1 MLHAVRQN
9 HGCQF
14 VVGERQHADACEGS
28 GECNFLQSA
37 VAERPVADF
46 LNGIRHIH
54 GIELFIFRRKQ
65 TGIAVGGTDF
75 FYLFSIRC
83 LAWNDQVLVH
93 FSFGNAAFGKSGN
106 RAVLVVFK
114 VLRIPQSLIRILI
127 CLRSVAHN
135 QFLVRG
141 IDIGILTLHG
151 VKPVLKLILQPRIV
165 GVHIY
170 QTGSSCLFMELLF
183 QYVFLAPRILF
194 RCFGHSRVKGE
205 CGFVHHLGEV
215 REAHRFDV
223 VKRKRHAVKFHHKV
237 RRHRELN
244 IGNLIV
250 RKALA
255 FNPPDGLR
263 EFYFYNLISFK
274 GLCQYGNNARREN
287 DFFQLISIKRALANH
302 EVSAAGDPFFVG
314 LCQRIVVR
322 SQHSRREL
330 NRFQTLFFKCALAD
344 SHDILSIR
352 SLRRD
357 YQILVALQFLF
368 TLLGKTG
375 DDFSANIKLPAVVT
389 TVHELFVF
397 SIGEI
402 RCCPFIADR
411 LGAGILCRLCRFF

>member
-1 MLHAVRQN
+1 
-9 HGCQF
+9 
-14 VVGERQHADACEGS
+14 
-28 GECNFLQSA
+28 
-37 VAERPVADF
+37 
-46 LNGIRHIH
+46 
-54 GIELFIFRRKQ
+54 
-65 TGIAVGGTDF
+65 
-75 FYLFSIRC
+75 
-83 LAWNDQVLVH
+83 
-93 FSFGNAAFGKSGN
+93 
-106 RAVLVVFK
+106 
-114 VLRIPQSLIRILI
+114 
-127 CLRSVAHN
+127 
-135 QFLVRG
+135 
-141 IDIGILTLHG
+141 
-151 VKPVLKLILQPRIV
+151 
-165 GVHIY
+165 
-170 QTGSSCLFMELLF
+170 MELLF

-237 RRHRELN
+237 RRYRELN

-250 RKALA
+250 RKTLV

-274 GLCQYGNNARREN
+274 SLCQYGNNARREN

-397 SIGEI
+397 PIGEI
-402 RCCPFIADR
+402 RCCPFIADH
-411 LGAGILCRLCRFF
+411 LGAGVLCRLCRFFRSFGIRRFLGLFFFCRILFSGRVFFRTLYGFC